1 MNKELENIFKPFIF
15 LASKLIEPEKTM
27 VVTMDKLPKKRTLKY
42 RNIFE
47 FFLLFLTIMAV
58 WLLMIIGLDVDK
70 EITNKV
76 CFSLAVL
83 GVIQVLFIKL
93 EREKWWTISII
104 FIQTGM
110 DMRENHGKESK
121 ESK

>member
-121 ESK
+121 